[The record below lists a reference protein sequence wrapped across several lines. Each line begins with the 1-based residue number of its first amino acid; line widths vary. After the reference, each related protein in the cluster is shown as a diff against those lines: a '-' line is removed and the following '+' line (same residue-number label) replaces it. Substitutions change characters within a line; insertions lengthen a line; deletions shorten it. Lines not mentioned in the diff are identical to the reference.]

1 MSSVG
6 ILSHCKSCGAPIEW
20 AVTEKGKPMPVDY
33 QRVPTGNIVLS
44 MREQGKPGVA
54 VYRSAE
60 EIETLK
66 RQAASRGEVWVGL
79 FVSHFATC
87 PNAKAHRKR

>member
-1 MSSVG
+1 
-6 ILSHCKSCGAPIEW
+6 
-20 AVTEKGKPMPVDY
+20 MPVDY

-44 MREQGKPGVA
+44 MRQQGKPGVA
-54 VYRSAE
+54 VYQSAQ

-66 RQAASRGEVWVGL
+66 RQAASRGEPWVGL

-87 PNAKAHRKR
+87 PNASKHRKR